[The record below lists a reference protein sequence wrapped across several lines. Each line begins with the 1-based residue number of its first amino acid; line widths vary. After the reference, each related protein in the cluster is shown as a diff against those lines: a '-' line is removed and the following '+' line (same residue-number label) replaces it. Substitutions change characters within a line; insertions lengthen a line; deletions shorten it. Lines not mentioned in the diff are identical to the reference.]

1 MFVSQVLLHISRKFG
16 IRERTR
22 QLAHDPPQ
30 MQTSDPAVMRALAH
44 PLRIEIMEAMDDAGE
59 ATASEIA
66 ERLDQSVAN
75 ASFHLRLLASAGFIE
90 RAEPRGREKPWRTKH
105 RGRNLR
111 PEHDDPSSIAEA
123 SELGALVVQREAARM
138 AAFLRAAPAHLRS
151 GEWIPA
157 VTVST
162 ATFWATAE
170 EMAEVSQELAT
181 LLNRFEDRSDPAN
194 RPEGAVKGRLFSTL
208 NPDLEELIQGAEDSE
223 PSDDG
228 AS

>member
-1 MFVSQVLLHISRKFG
+1 L
-16 IRERTR
+16 T
-22 QLAHDPPQ
+22 HDTPQ

-44 PLRIEIMEAMDDAGE
+44 PLRIEIMEAMDDVGE

-66 ERLDQSVAN
+66 ERLNQSVAN

-90 RAEPRGREKPWRTKH
+90 RAEPRGREKPWRAKH
-105 RGRNLR
+105 RGRDLR
-111 PEHDDPSSIAEA
+111 PDAADPASVAE
-123 SELGALVVQREAARM
+123 STELGALIVQREAARM
-138 AAFLRAAPAHLRS
+138 VSFLRAAPGHMRS

-157 VTVST
+157 ITVNTS
-162 ATFWATAE
+162 TFWATAE

-181 LLNRFEDRSDPAN
+181 LLERFEGRSDPAN

-208 NPDLEELIQGAEDSE
+208 NPDLDELIQGADDSE
-223 PSDDG
+223 HSDDG